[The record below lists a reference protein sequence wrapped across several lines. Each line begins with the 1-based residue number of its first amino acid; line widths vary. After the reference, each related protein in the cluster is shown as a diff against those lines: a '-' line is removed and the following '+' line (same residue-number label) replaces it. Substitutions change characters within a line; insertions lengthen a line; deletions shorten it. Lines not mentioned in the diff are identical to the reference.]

1 MDIAKIDLN
10 LLVVLD
16 VLLRARS
23 VTAAAKLLDMSQ
35 PATSYS
41 LNRLRKL
48 FGDQLFVR
56 TPRGIEPTPFAERL
70 TIPVREVLERIRSD
84 VLQQAS
90 FEPATARGT
99 VTIAMHDIGELVLM
113 PRILEAFME
122 LAPGLDVSTVQLPEE
137 EIEPA
142 LRSGAVDLAI
152 GSYPSL
158 TGAALY
164 QQRLFAHSFVCV
176 TRDNNRRL
184 GQEIS
189 RKQFIEALH
198 GVVHAQGSTND
209 ILEDELAEQGLH
221 RRIVVRV
228 GNFLAVPM
236 ILKQSDLI
244 FTVPHAIGASLSQLT
259 GLRLME
265 PPFTVKSPVVRQHWH
280 TRFHNDARI
289 RWLRG
294 LISKLFL
301 QVGEPERRKRT
312 QKRSR

>member
-1 MDIAKIDLN
+1 
-10 LLVVLD
+10 
-16 VLLRARS
+16 
-23 VTAAAKLLDMSQ
+23 
-35 PATSYS
+35 
-41 LNRLRKL
+41 
-48 FGDQLFVR
+48 
-56 TPRGIEPTPFAERL
+56 
-70 TIPVREVLERIRSD
+70 VREVLERIRSD

-90 FEPATARGT
+90 FEPSTARGT